1 MISTALSRLCPS
13 MFRLSRW
20 AVSLPRPTRSTRP
33 LRLLHS
39 LTTPTEADVAHFRS
53 FLAPQS
59 VLSTLGPNA
68 AESSD
73 LDQFNSDWMGK
84 YKGRSRVVLK
94 PQSTD
99 EVSRIMKH
107 CWERRIGVVP
117 QGGNTGLV
125 GASSSYPRGENTNLL
140 ATGGGVPVKD
150 EVVVTLSGMSNV
162 RSFDPVSGNVLSH
175 AGSFSLIWF

>member
-1 MISTALSRLCPS
+1 VPIAVYNFTTIYSMVLGRPGGPTALSI
-13 MFRLSRW
+13 M
-20 AVSLPRPTRSTRP
+20 
-33 LRLLHS
+33 LRLPSTFRFSRSAVCLAPSARRLRLFHS

-59 VLSTLGPNA
+59 VLSTLGANP

-84 YKGRSRVVLK
+84 YKGQSRVVLK
-94 PQSTD
+94 PRSTE

-125 GASSSYPRGENTNLL
+125 GVSFF
-140 ATGGGVPVKD
+140 
-150 EVVVTLSGMSNV
+150 
-162 RSFDPVSGNVLSH
+162 RS
-175 AGSFSLIWF
+175 